1 MKRHPLLYIASAL
14 IVSASLLSFSAH
26 SQSNSST
33 PVAPNGVEELQV
45 EIRNVMAA
53 EHIPG
58 AGIAL
63 VAKDRILWE
72 GGLGKA
78 NLKANTGV
86 TADTCFRTGA
96 ISNSLVALALL
107 KLQEDG
113 KIDLEAKL
121 ADLAPELP
129 LPNAWQSS
137 HPVTVADLLEQTA
150 GFDDVHES
158 GIYNVGDPQDIGLLD
173 ILHKFTTPLA
183 ARWPPGTRMSYSN
196 PGYGVAGYLIEK
208 ISNQPFDQFI
218 RENILTPMGA
228 TYSDFQLT
236 TNLNL
241 PLLAEGYEEN
251 SSKPIPYVS
260 FYLRPAGDFKSSAK
274 ELALLVQMF
283 LNRGKI
289 GETQLLKPES
299 ILRMEYPQTTLAA
312 RAGLKYGY
320 GLGNYADF
328 SGPVVSHGHDGR
340 IDGFTSSYHYLP
352 DQNVGWV
359 ILLNTSASAEAMKKI
374 QLLVMNYL
382 LAGESV
388 SQATPV
394 VLGAAG
400 LDKFTG
406 YYEQGNPRQERFKF
420 LDLLLNGRRIVEEY
434 GTLYQKNFFEANQV
448 LVPVSASQFRLD
460 KEQAASRIFFAGENG
475 EMIYADQLFYG
486 VRTDG
491 FWPVIRLM
499 LVILG
504 LGLMASSVVYV
515 LVWIPL
521 KIAGRTKSERY
532 LPRLMEP
539 ALATLSLAAACFI
552 YHLTPTWLLGVYDI
566 LTAAIWFLT
575 WVFAIFSVWSLLLAV
590 QSFRWN
596 SNRNLRIYTLLVA
609 VACCGIAAYLGYW
622 HMIGL
627 RLWAP

>member
-1 MKRHPLLYIASAL
+1 MKRHPLLYIAGAL
-14 IVSASLLSFSAH
+14 IGSASLLSFSAH

-33 PVAPNGVEELQV
+33 PVAPKGLEELQM
-45 EIRNVMAA
+45 EIRNIMAA

-78 NLKANTGV
+78 NLKANTEV

-121 ADLAPELP
+121 ADLAPELHI
-129 LPNAWQSS
+129 PNAWQSS
-137 HPVTVADLLEQTA
+137 HPVTVANLLEQTA

-158 GIYNVGDPQDIGLLD
+158 GIYNVGDPQDISLLD
-173 ILHKFTTPLA
+173 ILQKLNSPLT
-183 ARWPPGTRMSYSN
+183 ARWPPATRMSYSN

-208 ISNQPFDQFI
+208 ISNEPFDQYI

-251 SSKPIPYVS
+251 SSKPVPYVS
-260 FYLRPAGDFKSSAK
+260 FYLRPADDFKSSAK

-283 LNRGKI
+283 LNRGRI

-312 RAGLKYGY
+312 NAGLKYGY

-328 SGPVVSHGHDGR
+328 TGPVVAHGHDGR

-352 DQNVGWV
+352 DQSLGWV
-359 ILLNTSASAEAMKKI
+359 ILVNTSASAEAMKKI

-388 SQATPV
+388 SQATPMM
-394 VLGAAG
+394 LSAAD

-406 YYEQGNPRQERFKF
+406 YYEQGNPHQERFKF
-420 LDLLLNGRRIVEEY
+420 LDLLLNGRRIVQEY

-475 EMIYADQLFYG
+475 EMVYADQRFYG

-491 FWPVIRLM
+491 FWPVIRLA

-504 LGLMASSVVYV
+504 LALMASSVVYV

-521 KIAGRTKSERY
+521 KIMGRTRSERY

-539 ALATLSLAAACFI
+539 ALATLSLAAAWFI
-552 YHLTPTWLLGVYDI
+552 YHLTPAWLLGVYDI

-590 QSFRWN
+590 QSFRWS

>member
-1 MKRHPLLYIASAL
+1 MKRHPLLFIASAL

-26 SQSNSST
+26 SQSSRST
-33 PVAPNGVEELQV
+33 QPTPKTLEELQL
-45 EIRNVMAA
+45 EIRKIMAS

-78 NLKANTGV
+78 NLTANKEV
-86 TADTCFRTGA
+86 TADTCFRVGA
-96 ISNSLVALALL
+96 ISDSLVALALL

-121 ADLAPELP
+121 ADIAPEVP
-129 LPNAWQSS
+129 IRNAWQSS
-137 HPVTVADLLEQTA
+137 HPVTVANLLEQTA
-150 GFDDVHES
+150 GFDDVRES
-158 GIYNVGDPQDIGLLD
+158 GGYNVSDPPDMPLLD
-173 ILHKFTTPLA
+173 ILQKFSSPLA
-183 ARWPPGTRMSYSN
+183 PRWPPATRMSYSN

-208 ISNQPFDQFI
+208 ISQGQFDRYI
-218 RENILTPMGA
+218 RENILIPLGT

-236 TNLNL
+236 NLNQ

-251 SSKPIPYVS
+251 SDKPVPYVS
-260 FYLRPAGDFKSSAK
+260 VYLRPASDFKSSAK

-283 LNRGKI
+283 LNRGKV
-289 GETQLLKPES
+289 GEAQLLKPES

-328 SGPVVSHGHDGR
+328 SGPVVAHGNGGR
-340 IDGFTSSYHYLP
+340 IDGFSSSYRYLP
-352 DQNVGWV
+352 DQAVGWV
-359 ILLNTSASAEAMKKI
+359 ILMNTSAPGEAMKNI
-374 QLLVMNYL
+374 ELLVMNYL
-382 LAGESV
+382 LAGDSI
-388 SQATPV
+388 SQSAPV
-394 VLGAAG
+394 MLSAAD
-400 LDKFTG
+400 LDRFAG
-406 YYEQGNPRQERFKF
+406 YYEQGNPRDERFNF

-434 GTLYQKNFFEANQV
+434 GTLYQKNFFEPNQV

-460 KEQAASRIFFAGENG
+460 QEQAASRIFFTGENG
-475 EMIYADQLFYG
+475 EMIYADQRFYG
-486 VRTDG
+486 VRSG
-491 FWPVIRLM
+491 ALWPITRLM
-499 LVILG
+499 LVLLG
-504 LGLMASSVVYV
+504 VALMASSVVYV
-515 LVWIPL
+515 LIWVPL
-521 KIAGRTKSERY
+521 KLMGRTKTERY

-539 ALATLSLAAACFI
+539 ALATLSLAGAWLI
-552 YHLTPTWLLGVYDI
+552 YHLTPNWLLGVYDI

-575 WVFAIFSVWSLLLAV
+575 WAFAIFSVWSLLLALR
-590 QSFRWN
+590 SFR
-596 SNRNLRIYTLLVA
+596 RNVNPIVRIYSLLVA